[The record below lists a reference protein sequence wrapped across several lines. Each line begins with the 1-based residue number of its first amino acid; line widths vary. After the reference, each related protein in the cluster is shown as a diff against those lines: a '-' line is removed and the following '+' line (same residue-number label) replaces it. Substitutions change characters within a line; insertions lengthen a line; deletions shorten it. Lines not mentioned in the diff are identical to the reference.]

1 MDSNLYIE
9 RVNRHL
15 ERKHTRRLE
24 NKENKICNSREIFS
38 GVQKKVQKK
47 WWWVSKNSRTEEDRV
62 ELKDHKRVL
71 L

>member
-9 RVNRHL
+9 RVSRHL

-38 GVQKKVQKK
+38 GVKKKFKK
-47 WWWVSKNSRTEEDRV
+47 NDN
-62 ELKDHKRVL
+62 ELVKIAKLKRIE
-71 L
+71 